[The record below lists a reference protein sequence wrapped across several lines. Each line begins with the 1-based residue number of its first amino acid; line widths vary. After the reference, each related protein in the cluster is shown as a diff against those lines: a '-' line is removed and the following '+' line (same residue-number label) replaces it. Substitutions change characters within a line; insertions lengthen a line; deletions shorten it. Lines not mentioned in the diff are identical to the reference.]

1 MRKKINFEEI
11 DNLLDNIKLFDE
23 KNLKKNIQTKN
34 QLFREFMDYETLKML
49 MKEVFSIELNENIN
63 YSFSKKTIS
72 SKNIIPILEDKIDFF
87 KSFYIKCKHK
97 IYLENL
103 NEKKVITLFRQLLR
117 VHDYDLRAKEKYEN
131 GKKYLL
137 YNITK
142 KMEVICLKK
151 INSTINFD

>member
-11 DNLLDNIKLFDE
+11 DNLLDNIKIFDE
-23 KNLKKNIQTKN
+23 KNSKKNIQTKN
-34 QLFREFMDYETLKML
+34 QLFREFMDYDTLKNL
-49 MKEVFSIELNENIN
+49 LKESFNVDLNENIN
-63 YSFSKKTIS
+63 YSFSKKTILS
-72 SKNIIPILEDKIDFF
+72 KEIITSLEKNIEFLK
-87 KSFYIKCKHK
+87 KFYIKCKHK

-117 VHDYDLRAKEKYEN
+117 IHDFELKAKEKYEN

-137 YNITK
+137 YTITK
-142 KMEVICLKK
+142 KMEVIGLKK